1 MTGFPVRENWRMF
14 YFWLVKTNQPAQLRF
29 DQFNQGEVSVE
40 LNTKEYSKTIL
51 FRTSLGIIL

>member
-1 MTGFPVRENWRMF
+1 MIGFPVRENWCMF
-14 YFWLVKTNQPAQLRF
+14 YFWFVKTNQPDQLKF

-40 LNTKEYSKTIL
+40 LNIKEDSKTIL